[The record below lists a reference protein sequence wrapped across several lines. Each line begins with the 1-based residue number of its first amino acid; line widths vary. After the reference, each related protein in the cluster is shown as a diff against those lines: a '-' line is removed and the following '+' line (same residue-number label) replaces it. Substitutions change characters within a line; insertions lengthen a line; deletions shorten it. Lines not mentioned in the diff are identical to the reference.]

1 MPVASIESSSC
12 PGQSTVAQLD
22 CLLYFSFSRTP
33 SVNMDLTSASAISTS
48 SSIISGSRKRSTKKD
63 DGLICRRRS
72 SYGHPLKSDS
82 DDQSEPEMTSHFK
95 SLEHKPD
102 IEAHLSKRETSTQLK
117 QEVTSSSLQQ
127 VMSQSRLE
135 VISQYRPVIVS
146 PFEPIM
152 TSPFEPDMTSPFEP
166 YMTSPPSYELAT
178 EMTSQLDDDGATK
191 SKQMLRVDTDF
202 RNEISSAEE
211 DLIESEKPKRA
222 TTTTLR
228 LDESSTDPIYS
239 EGSTFS
245 FGHSEILPDGFNRLD
260 SSFVREL
267 NDLDEEKE
275 DSRRRFEPRTLVF
288 NIPLTPSVDQTS
300 NSPSSDAIVVL
311 HVDNTT
317 SVI

>member
-72 SYGHPLKSDS
+72 SSGHPLKSDS

-152 TSPFEPDMTSPFEP
+152 TSPFAAKSRPRVQISKISLFLLIPFKCESIFCALIPWTRVCSLMTSKNR
-166 YMTSPPSYELAT
+166 SC
-178 EMTSQLDDDGATK
+178 SQFFGRLPCRLRHSNS
-191 SKQMLRVDTDF
+191 SK
-202 RNEISSAEE
+202 
-211 DLIESEKPKRA
+211 ES
-222 TTTTLR
+222 
-228 LDESSTDPIYS
+228 
-239 EGSTFS
+239 
-245 FGHSEILPDGFNRLD
+245 
-260 SSFVREL
+260 
-267 NDLDEEKE
+267 
-275 DSRRRFEPRTLVF
+275 
-288 NIPLTPSVDQTS
+288 NIPGTGG
-300 NSPSSDAIVVL
+300 VVL
-311 HVDNTT
+311 
-317 SVI
+317 